1 MRKSTLAVLL
11 SLIGVALLPP
21 AHARDARQPG
31 ADEIRLASTPEAR
44 RAGAAVNRT
53 GKADR
58 KAVARKPATAKAT
71 PPVPETR
78 STLEERVAA
87 AQPPREA
94 DPQIAA
100 LPLVKLVPP
109 VPLKGTL
116 GPLEAAARH
125 VEGLV
130 EEARGEEKGAQL
142 AFLEAAE
149 SGYGP
154 AQKKLGQIYGK
165 GNSVVTR
172 DYAESLRW
180 YQRAREQGE
189 DVPQPYAARNATTVR

>member
-1 MRKSTLAVLL
+1 MPKRTLAVFL
-11 SLIGVALLPP
+11 SLIGAALVPVT
-21 AHARDARQPG
+21 HAQDTRHPG
-31 ADEIRLASTPEAR
+31 SGEIRLASTPEAR
-44 RAGAAVNRT
+44 RAGASVNRT
-53 GKADR
+53 GKANR
-58 KAVARKPATAKAT
+58 KAVAKKPSAAQAT
-71 PPVPETR
+71 PLVPETR
-78 STLEERVAA
+78 STLEERIAA
-87 AQPPREA
+87 SQPVREP
-94 DPQIAA
+94 DPGIAA

-116 GPLEAAARH
+116 GPIEAAARH
-125 VEGLV
+125 LEGLV
-130 EEARGEEKGAQL
+130 EEARGEEKGAHL
-142 AFLEAAE
+142 AFHEAAE